1 MLHKSISEKMETD
14 QFCRKIRREAHMH
27 MHNNES
33 YNTKILESFGYA
45 NVADSVV

>member
-27 MHNNES
+27 MHNN
-33 YNTKILESFGYA
+33 TKILESFGYA